1 MTMNSAPTL
10 NRPAA
15 IDAAPVVRLGG
26 VDIVALSRR
35 DWADAV
41 VRTALFQ
48 RARGRLP
55 YFFTSANGNMLSRYA
70 ASAEFRAL
78 VDQADAIDA
87 DGMPLVLASRWLTR
101 TPVPERC
108 ATTDFFHDV
117 AKEAAAHGVS
127 FYMLGGT
134 EAVNAAAATRTQAM
148 NPTLRIAGRRNGYF
162 DAAEEASVVAAINAA
177 KPDILWVGL
186 GVPHEHG
193 FVVRNRA
200 ALTNVGAIKTC
211 GGLFDF
217 IAGTASRAPQ
227 WMQTLSLEWLYRLYL
242 EPRRLF
248 WRYATTNVHCMWLL
262 ATRTSDVMPKHKFP
276 SDY

>member
-1 MTMNSAPTL
+1 MKVNVAPPA
-10 NRPAA
+10 RSHAA
-15 IDAAPVVRLGG
+15 IDQAPTVRIGG
-26 VDIVALSRR
+26 VDILALSRR
-35 DWADAV
+35 DWAETV

-48 RARGRLP
+48 RTHGRKP

-70 ASAEFRAL
+70 ASADFRAL
-78 VDQADAIDA
+78 IDQADAIDA
-87 DGMPLVLASRWLTR
+87 DGMPLVLASRWLTH

-108 ATTDFFHDV
+108 ATTDFFHDA
-117 AKEAAAHGVS
+117 AKEAATHGVS
-127 FYMLGGT
+127 FYLLGGT
-134 EAVNAAAATRTQAM
+134 EAVNAAATVRTQAT
-148 NPTLRIAGRRNGYF
+148 NPRLRIAGRRNGYF
-162 DAAEEASVVAAINAA
+162 SAADEAGVVAAINTA

-186 GVPHEHG
+186 GVPHEHA

-217 IAGTASRAPQ
+217 VAGTSSRAPQ

-248 WRYATTNVHCMWLL
+248 WRYATTNVHSMWLL
-262 ATRTSDVMPKHKFP
+262 ATRTSDVMPRHKFP